1 MCLEKKVSVIMPVYN
16 AENFILN
23 TLISLENQTYQN
35 LEILICDDCSNDKS
49 LQIIKEF
56 ILIHPNMNI
65 KLFSNNTNLGY
76 LKTSNFLKDK
86 VTGDYLTFQDAD
98 DLSDPKRIQK
108 LVVFLEEKNLDIVGS
123 AINIM
128 SDKGKIV
135 SSINYPLE
143 NEKIYKAFKSNPH
156 PPFCGS
162 AVLAKTQ
169 IIQEHGLFDEAFD
182 RIGAEDYDWLY
193 RLALMG
199 YKMGNLS
206 DKLYSYRQH
215 SQGVSKIN
223 FHKNIL
229 SLYSAAIAKDLFL
242 GRLSKDTTKDF
253 DWFKEKYLI
262 QHAINPEKYFYITLG
277 NSFFLS
283 RKEIAQA
290 FTTFYTNTLWSKNK
304 LKHCALAFGV
314 IIFGKDNFEK
324 IKDPMR
330 KIKFM

>member
-1 MCLEKKVSVIMPVYN
+1 MPVYN

>member
-65 KLFSNNTNLGY
+65 KLFKNNENLGY

-98 DLSDPKRIQK
+98 DLSDPERIKK
-108 LVVFLEEKNLDIVGS
+108 LVFFLEEKSLDVVGS

-135 SSINYPLE
+135 SSIQYPIE
-143 NEKIYKAFKSNPH
+143 NENIYKSFKVNPH

-162 AVLAKTQ
+162 AVLTKIR
-169 IIQEHGLFDEAFD
+169 IIQEHGLFDESFN

-206 DKLYSYRQH
+206 DKLYCYRQH

-223 FHKNIL
+223 FHNNIL
-229 SLYSAAIAKDLFL
+229 SLYSAAIAKDLFVA
-242 GRLSKDTTKDF
+242 RLSDVTTKDF
-253 DWFKEKYLI
+253 DWFKEKYLR
-262 QHAINPEKYFYITLG
+262 QHAMNPEKYFYITLS

-304 LKHCALAFGV
+304 LKYCALAVGAL
-314 IIFGKDNFEK
+314 ILGKDNFEK
-324 IKDPMR
+324 IKNPIR
-330 KIKFM
+330 KMNFL